1 MGILE
6 QPDIKRVVEL
16 ALSEDIGP
24 GDITSLISVDENL
37 IAEGNFIAKENIVTA
52 GLPVV
57 TEIYLQICPEI
68 SLEFFCHDG
77 DKVQKGNPIMKI
89 KGYARKILAGERV
102 ALNFLQRM
110 SGIATLTSKF
120 ADKIKGTG
128 AILLDTRKTTPL
140 LRNFEKYAVT
150 VGGGKNHRFGLY
162 DQFLIK
168 DNHISTGASSN
179 FGEDIKKIVQK
190 ARQYRPYCKV
200 EVEVDNIEQLQMVLE
215 AKPDIILLDN
225 FSIENLKKA
234 VYLAKGKVFLEAS
247 GGITLDTIGEIA
259 QTGVDGISV
268 GAITHSARAVDIS
281 LDLEICPAER

>member
-16 ALSEDIGP
+16 ALSEDIGQ
-24 GDITSLISVDENL
+24 GDITSIISVDENL
-37 IAEGNFIAKENIVTA
+37 IAEGNFITKENIVTA

-57 TEIYLQICPEI
+57 TEIYRQIGPEI

-77 DKVQKGNPIMKI
+77 DKVQKGKPIMKI

-168 DNHISTGASSN
+168 DNHISAGASYD

-225 FSIENLKKA
+225 FSIENLRKA
-234 VYLAKGKVFLEAS
+234 VSLAKDKVFLEAS
-247 GGITLDTIGEIA
+247 GGITLDTIREIA

-281 LDLEICPAER
+281 LDLEICPAEK